1 MVNPVVSE
9 TSLVNVNSQIQ
20 RNSQVYT
27 IAYENIKRSQM
38 VCVV

>member
-20 RNSQVYT
+20 RNSQVYK
-27 IAYENIKRSQM
+27 IVYENIKRSQM
-38 VCVV
+38 VCGV